1 MIGLL
6 EKGVFNFEK
15 TPKDNFVCVFFNII
29 IFIVD
34 CYMSIGKMMSY

>member
-1 MIGLL
+1 VIGVL
-6 EKGVFNFEK
+6 EKGVFNFK
-15 TPKDNFVCVFFNII
+15 KILKDNFVCFFNIT